1 MSSFRIDLGPA
12 ESLVHLFSYPNKPG
26 SAESLAT
33 TIRHWFDQMIAR
45 DGFAAQATTSVSVDG
60 SDFYVDLNG
69 PDELKGYVTQLPL
82 FLKHGGEAIGVIN
95 QIKDD
100 DQKTQK
106 VWPDW
111 FKQAQPL
118 LKPRVWDP
126 LDRGNWR
133 FFLPLGMAMLNQKAV
148 NFFHYPPMRLLDAM
162 RDYLDDPVPVR
173 LIELMKANGMT
184 SDAEAWLFS
193 TVMDGCP
200 IAAPDDEGTIYYSGP
215 KLAKTP
221 DAMHLLPIERFH
233 DYQRAQTELLL
244 GSNATVA
251 NGFTI
256 PIVVYGTPARDSFN
270 QVWPE
275 ANLKIGKTPAKFVEI
290 LRGKKTAVLC
300 SGHPYA
306 FFAQA
311 QTQVGTGEM
320 KPEMWGESV
329 QTMIK
334 DLAVVRWQMQMADDT
349 KADPAG
355 MWNACLE
362 YWQGAANRKTVYQ
375 LVLHQGSLWYP
386 DPKSLNFGFRL
397 SMKDVEARAEQAAT

>member
-1 MSSFRIDLGPA
+1 MSSFRIDLGSSTA
-12 ESLVHLFSYPNKPG
+12 LKQLFSYPNAPG
-26 SAESLAT
+26 SAESLAA

-45 DGFAAQATTSVSVDG
+45 DGFAAQATATVSVDG
-60 SDFYVDLNG
+60 SDFILDLSG
-69 PDELKGYVTQLPL
+69 PDELKGYVSQVPQ
-82 FLKHGGEAIGVIN
+82 FLKHGSQALGVIE
-95 QIKDD
+95 QIKAND
-100 DQKTQK
+100 KTTTK
-106 VWPDW
+106 AWPDW
-111 FKQAQPL
+111 LKQNYPS

-173 LIELMKANGMT
+173 LIELMKANGMVT
-184 SDAEAWLFS
+184 DEEAWLFS

-221 DAMHLLPIERFH
+221 DAIHLLPIEQFH
-233 DYQRAQTELLL
+233 DYQKAQTELLL
-244 GSNATVA
+244 NSSSKVA
-251 NGFTI
+251 DGFTI

-270 QVWPE
+270 EVWPN
-275 ANLKIGKTPAKFVEI
+275 AKLTPGKTPATHVEI
-290 LRGKKTAVLC
+290 LKGKKTAVLC

-311 QTQVGTGEM
+311 QTVVGAGEM
-320 KPEMWGESV
+320 KPEMWQASV

-349 KADPAG
+349 SADPAA

-362 YWQGAANRKTVYQ
+362 YWQGAANHKTVCQ

-386 DPKSLNFGFRL
+386 DPKSLNFEFRL
-397 SMKDVEARAEQAAT
+397 SMQDVEARAAAA